1 MRNNIPLGSFHR
13 SFEILPFKQKLKM
26 SLGTLVIPFLSLF
39 LVVKT
44 MSVKSAPPKNWETPS

>member
-39 LVVKT
+39 FGG
-44 MSVKSAPPKNWETPS
+44 KNDVRKISTT